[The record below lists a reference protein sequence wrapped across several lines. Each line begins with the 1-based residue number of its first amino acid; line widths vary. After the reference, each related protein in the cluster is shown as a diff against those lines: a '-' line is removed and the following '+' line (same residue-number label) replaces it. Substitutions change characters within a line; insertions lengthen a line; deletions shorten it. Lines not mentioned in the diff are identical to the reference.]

1 MKKTYVKPEINIY
14 ELPKQVLLAG
24 SNGSNPCA
32 TYYNEEGDEDQY

>member
-24 SNGSNPCA
+24 SDPYV
-32 TYYNEEGDEDQY
+32 TFYDEVGDEEQY

>member
-24 SNGSNPCA
+24 STPNA
-32 TYYNEEGDEDQY
+32 TYNEEGDEEQY

>member
-24 SNGSNPCA
+24 STPNA
-32 TYYNEEGDEDQY
+32 TNDEEGDEGQY